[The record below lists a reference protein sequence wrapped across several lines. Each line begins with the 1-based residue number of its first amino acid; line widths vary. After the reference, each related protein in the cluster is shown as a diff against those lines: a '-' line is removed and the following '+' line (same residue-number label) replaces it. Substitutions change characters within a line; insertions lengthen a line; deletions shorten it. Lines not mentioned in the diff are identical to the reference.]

1 MSKTYVEKL
10 LDKRALAE
18 VLGVTLKTVDKWVS
32 EKRVPFIRITGK
44 CVRFV
49 PAAVQAYL
57 ESKTVAPDPPPINS
71 GSCHCQ
77 RLRSTLS
84 RRKLAKRRGTGKCD
98 HGLQTLEH
106 S

>member
-57 ESKTVAPDPPPINS
+57 ESKTVAPDPPPINNKPRKS
-71 GSCHCQ
+71 H
-77 RLRSTLS
+77 LS
-84 RRKLAKRRGTGKCD
+84 KNNHLKSRKKGRNGNY
-98 HGLQTLEH
+98 
-106 S
+106 